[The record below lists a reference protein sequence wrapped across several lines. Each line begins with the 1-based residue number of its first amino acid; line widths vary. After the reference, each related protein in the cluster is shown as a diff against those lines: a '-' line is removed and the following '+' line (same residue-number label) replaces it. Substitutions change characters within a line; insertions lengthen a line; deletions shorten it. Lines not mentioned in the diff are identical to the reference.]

1 MSENLDLVR
10 SIYANW
16 KRGDFTS
23 VEWAHLEIE
32 FVFADGPEPSSWK
45 GLGWIAEGWR
55 DFLGRWEEFLNYFDC
70 ERAFADLGLKE

>member
-1 MSENLDLVR
+1 MSENLELVR

-23 VEWAHLEIE
+23 VEWAHPEIE
-32 FVFADGPEPSSWK
+32 FVFADGPELGSWN
-45 GLGWIAEGWR
+45 GLAGMAEGR
-55 DFLGRWEEFLNYFDC
+55 RGFLSAWEEFLNYFDC